1 MFVAKKGSD
10 WKLNERARLFRRDA
24 AAIPT
29 HGRRGRGE
37 FMARREVWSA
47 KLTSVVVVDNRDR
60 ENHEISNEETSLS
73 VSKKG
78 QKQLFTFDSVFEDG
92 QEERLGPLIVD
103 KSLRLVRMGFHSS
116 ILITGVA
123 NQRVE
128 AFVVERQLQRLFEAF
143 EDEGESLATGDIVLS
158 YNVDVSCAETFAD
171 RVVDLT
177 ISSTSASSSNS
188 SSSSSS
194 SSGLKI
200 INGKVANLNK
210 ASCKTAASALS
221 TVRGALRKRSILVA
235 TRADAGGGAPNAL
248 SSRLIGAVGHVI
260 LTLGVSQSVL
270 SVADGQVPFRLAP
283 GLAHPLPFSPRLW
296 SRIPLSG
303 ARAPVHVGDCVAGR
317 RRGAQL
323 QACQGEG
330 CGTSHGWT
338 AVDGD

>member
-1 MFVAKKGSD
+1 
-10 WKLNERARLFRRDA
+10 
-24 AAIPT
+24 
-29 HGRRGRGE
+29 
-37 FMARREVWSA
+37 MARREVWSA

-73 VSKKG
+73 VTAKKG
-78 QKQLFTFDSVFEDG
+78 QKQLFQFDKVFEDG

-177 ISSTSASSSNS
+177 ISSN

-210 ASCKTAASALS
+210 APCKTAASALS

-235 TRADAGGGAPNAL
+235 TRADRDAGGGAPNAL

-283 GLAHPLPFSPRLW
+283 GLAHPLSPSSHRW
-296 SRIPLSG
+296 PRCPPSG
-303 ARAPVHVGDCVAGR
+303 ARAAVHVGDCVAGR